1 MVLPVTAQPEAMS
14 ENSDDERI
22 DELRE
27 ERLQELKEQAEDGG
41 EAADSQ
47 RAAQDRAEAQKEAL
61 LKQNLTDGARQR
73 LSAIRMSKPDFAE
86 QVEQQLVALAQ
97 SGRIQDRIDEDQMRE
112 LLKQLKPD
120 SKSYNIRRR

>member
-1 MVLPVTAQPEAMS
+1 MS
-14 ENSDDERI
+14 ESPDDERI

-27 ERLQELKEQAEDGG
+27 QRLEELKEQAEGGGG
-41 EAADSQ
+41 EAAEAQ
-47 RAAQDRAEAQKEAL
+47 QAAQDRAEAQKEAL